1 MFLNVS
7 GTEAK
12 LVDLGLPFYSSLKI
26 GTIIVLSQSLGNSF
40 VFHMFLKTIT
50 NDLPILSVF

>member
-12 LVDLGLPFYSSLKI
+12 LVDLGLPFYFSLKI
-26 GTIIVLSQSLGNSF
+26 GTIIVLSQSLGNSS

-50 NDLPILSVF
+50 NDLPIMSVF